1 MDAGPRIFFS
11 TISQKVSTVPY
22 HRIPANSISQSF
34 TTAYIADIAAFKLK
48 KKKKIKTSP
57 YHSKPYY
64 SSNISDSKNGKQ
76 RKSLV
81 S

>member
-34 TTAYIADIAAFKLK
+34 TTAYIADIAVFKFK
-48 KKKKIKTSP
+48 KKKFKTSP